1 MTNNLVVLM
10 LDGISAD
17 YFATH
22 RHRMP
27 NVAALA
33 ERGFTIDNLHSEV
46 PGTSLPGRTSMIT
59 GHKAAQNGVWGN
71 TIWDGERFRYAAPY
85 DVRVPTVPQLAKQAG
100 KRVAVIGFGMVRPQD
115 VDMFLLPW
123 WAGAFIQRGRDPQ
136 PVHAGAGWLK
146 VLENYTPSAEMF
158 ATLEA
163 MGLHTTTP
171 MLNEVQESKK
181 ALFGV
186 VGDQY
191 QMNAA
196 GAIAASAL
204 AVDFTISE
212 VVCTDMLQHDYG
224 YKSEMA
230 HWSMTYVDGLVGQ
243 VVERLKAAGK
253 WETTNLAVM
262 SDHGHS
268 VIESALHP
276 HVIIPGVTF
285 APEGSMLY
293 VRHKD
298 ADELAMVAE
307 RLAAYGCERY
317 PSTFIVPEYQEQIA
331 VFLAPDRVSFE
342 HDEAN
347 LPTEPTGRP
356 KAISSHGIRP
366 GAPGDDRFCVFVG
379 PDVPQGRL
387 DAADAWQVA
396 PTFAAL
402 LGLPLEAFPAAPV
415 FDLVAER

>member
-1 MTNNLVVLM
+1 MSNKLVVLM

-17 YFATH
+17 YFATY

-33 ERGFTIDNLHSEV
+33 ERGFAIDNLHSEV

-59 GHKAAQNGVWGN
+59 GHKAAQNGIWGN
-71 TIWDGERFRYAAPY
+71 TIWDGESFRYAAPH
-85 DVRVPTVPQLAKQAG
+85 DVRVPTLPQLAKQAG
-100 KRVAVIGFGMVRPQD
+100 KRVAVMGFGMVRPLD
-115 VDMFLLPW
+115 CDMFLMPW
-123 WAGAFIQRGRDPQ
+123 WAGAFIQRGRDAQ
-136 PVHAGAGWLK
+136 PVRAGAGWLRT
-146 VLENYTPSAEMF
+146 LETYVPSAEMF

-163 MGLHTTTP
+163 LGLNVTVP
-171 MLNEVQESKK
+171 MLNEVQDGKK
-181 ALFGV
+181 ALFGI
-186 VGDQY
+186 VGDQF

-204 AVDFTISE
+204 DVDFCISE
-212 VVCTDMLQHDYG
+212 VVCTDMLQHDFG

-230 HWSMTYVDGLVGQ
+230 HWSMGYVDALVGQ
-243 VVERLKAAGK
+243 VLARLQSAGK
-253 WETTNLAVM
+253 LETTNIAVM

-268 VIESALHP
+268 VIETALHP

-293 VRHKD
+293 VKHKD
-298 ADELAMVAE
+298 ADELAMVTE
-307 RLAAYGCERY
+307 KLAAYGCERY
-317 PSTFIVPEYQEQIA
+317 PSDFIVPDYQEQIA
-331 VFLAPDRVSFE
+331 VFLAPDRHSFE

-347 LPTEPTGRP
+347 PPTEATGRP

-366 GAPGDDRFCVFVG
+366 GAPGDDRFCVFAG

-396 PTFAAL
+396 PTLAAL
-402 LGLPLEAFPAAPV
+402 MGLSQESFPAAPV
-415 FDLVAER
+415 FELVAAR